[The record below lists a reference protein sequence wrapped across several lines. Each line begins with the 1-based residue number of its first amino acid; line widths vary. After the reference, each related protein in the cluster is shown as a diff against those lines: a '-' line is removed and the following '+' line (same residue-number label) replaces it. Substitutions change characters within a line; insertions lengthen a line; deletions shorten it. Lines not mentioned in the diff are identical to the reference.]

1 MDQIDVQLLSILQ
14 RDGRM
19 TISDL
24 SKKLALSRPSVSERL
39 RRLQE
44 RGVIQRFSATVSPK
58 ALGRD
63 TQLFIQVSE
72 LKRKP
77 EEFEDFIE
85 QNEDVLECHRVTGP
99 VSYFIKATVSGMD
112 GLRML
117 VDELIPYGNVNT
129 SIILK
134 SPVENRMITL
144 YKNRPH
150 KRPVFC
156 VRTY

>member
-14 RDGRM
+14 KDGRM

-39 RRLQE
+39 QRLQE
-44 RGVIQRFSATVSPK
+44 RGVIQRFSA
-58 ALGRD
+58 

-99 VSYFIKATVSGMD
+99 VSYFIKAAVCGME

-134 SPVENRMITL
+134 SPVENRMIT
-144 YKNRPH
+144 
-150 KRPVFC
+150 PVQKP
-156 VRTY
+156 TP

>member
-1 MDQIDVQLLSILQ
+1 MDQIDAQLLSILQ

-39 RRLQE
+39 QRLQE

-99 VSYFIKATVSGMD
+99 VSYFIKAAVSGMD

-134 SPVENRMITL
+134 SPVENRMITPI
-144 YKNRPH
+144 KKTAP
-150 KRPVFC
+150 
-156 VRTY
+156 